1 VSAWWRFVRGASLA
15 VDVGYGRAAFGPGS
29 PSPCVSSFSSIT
41 DDNEDDDEDDYRK
54 AGRQSIAVSMS
65 RSIFFH

>member
-1 VSAWWRFVRGASLA
+1 
-15 VDVGYGRAAFGPGS
+15 VGLGRAAFGPGS
-29 PSPCVSSFSSIT
+29 PSPCVSSFSSMT

>member
-1 VSAWWRFVRGASLA
+1 VSAWWRFVRGASLV
-15 VDVGYGRAAFGPGS
+15 VDVGLGRAAFGPGS

-41 DDNEDDDEDDYRK
+41 DDNEDDYRK